1 MQYFGGRRGK
11 FLFLAPN
18 YSCVYL
24 ILMPKLN
31 FWFNLRET
39 TDFGVGGFVG
49 IKEAVKTDKAPA
61 ALGPYSQAIKAN
73 NFVFV
78 SGVLGLIPEVV
89 FFPSF
94 LYFELAFRLTL
105 TCVFVFIILMKM
117 GVCLLEH
124 RLGSSCLIMLKI
136 KLSRYNKSLVN
147 YEFITIF
154 LGS

>member
-1 MQYFGGRRGK
+1 MQYFGGRWGK

-39 TDFGVGGFVG
+39 TDFGVGGFVD

-89 FFPSF
+89 FSLLF
-94 LYFELAFRLTL
+94 
-105 TCVFVFIILMKM
+105 CIL
-117 GVCLLEH
+117 
-124 RLGSSCLIMLKI
+124 S
-136 KLSRYNKSLVN
+136 
-147 YEFITIF
+147 
-154 LGS
+154 